1 MSDEKVPFLDFITN
15 CFNEEYEKTFSYI
28 RKTKPEEFEKLFMDL
43 REYFIDINL
52 VSFFNQDQVKSLSR
66 LFNNRTGDGLTVSDQ
81 VFVSFMENFTNATLT
96 KMKFHYGGDYH
107 FENIVCEHIS
117 TSLGTQFNKRVPFYD
132 ERFIDGVAINALD
145 IKDLLISCPML
156 CFYYLVLINLY
167 HTELHRTNLMFG
179 DNFAM
184 QKKRR

>member
-1 MSDEKVPFLDFITN
+1 
-15 CFNEEYEKTFSYI
+15 
-28 RKTKPEEFEKLFMDL
+28 
-43 REYFIDINL
+43 
-52 VSFFNQDQVKSLSR
+52 
-66 LFNNRTGDGLTVSDQ
+66 
-81 VFVSFMENFTNATLT
+81 
-96 KMKFHYGGDYH
+96 
-107 FENIVCEHIS
+107 
-117 TSLGTQFNKRVPFYD
+117 VPFYD

-167 HTELHRTNLMFG
+167 HTELHRTNLMFA

>member
-1 MSDEKVPFLDFITN
+1 MSDEKVPFLDFVTN

-43 REYFIDINL
+43 CEYFVDINF
-52 VSFFNQDQVKSLSR
+52 VSFFNQDKVKSLSK
-66 LFNNRTGDGLTVSDQ
+66 LFNNRTGDGLTISDQ
-81 VFVSFMENFTNATLT
+81 FFVSFMDNFTNATLT

-107 FENIVCEHIS
+107 FENIVCEYIS

-132 ERFIDGVAINALD
+132 ARFIDSVAINALD

-156 CFYYLVLINLY
+156 CFYYLVVINLN
-167 HTELHRTNLMFG
+167 HTELHRTNLMFA